1 MLKKVNLKNILILI
15 LLVLCLVFGFSYF
28 SEKNETRIDEKLIT
42 NRIENVKELTSLK
55 YSYTNM
61 GEFENSNKFY
71 GYDIPFTQKKFIVA
85 YDGTISC
92 GVNLDDMD
100 VDVSGKNINIKIPHS
115 QIISHEIYE
124 DSLKVFDQKNSIFNL
139 IEVEDYNNFA
149 KDQKDKMEKKAVDRG
164 LLENAD
170 EKCKNALIDIINIDN
185 ILEDY
190 EINIEFK

>member
-85 YDGTISC
+85 YDGTISS

-100 VDVSGKNINIKIPHS
+100 IDVSGKNINIKIPHS

-149 KDQKDKMEKKAVDRG
+149 KDQKDKMEKRQ
-164 LLENAD
+164 
-170 EKCKNALIDIINIDN
+170 
-185 ILEDY
+185 
-190 EINIEFK
+190 